1 MHLGVQYLILQLG
14 IQGLV
19 VVEASS
25 GKWDVMNCNQ
35 AEVSYGDY
43 ESILLD
49 AKRPLDEEQCIAI
62 KDQDYG
68 DYKNYALEVDL
79 LSLESVEGQNS
90 GNVGVIFNYLDRRN
104 YDFVYLR

>member
-1 MHLGVQYLILQLG
+1 MLQFLFLHLGIPFP
-14 IQGLV
+14 IA
-19 VVEASS
+19 VEATS

-35 AEVSYGDY
+35 AEVSAGDN
-43 ESILLD
+43 ESVLLD

-68 DYKNYALEVDL
+68 DYKNYAIEVDL

-90 GNVGVIFNYLDRRN
+90 GNVGVIFNYQDRKN
-104 YDFVYLR
+104 YDFVSLR

>member
-1 MHLGVQYLILQLG
+1 MALQYLILQLG
-14 IQGLV
+14 IQVLV

-35 AEVSYGDY
+35 AEVSAGDN
-43 ESILLD
+43 ESVLLD

-68 DYKNYALEVDL
+68 DYKNYAIEVDL

-90 GNVGVIFNYLDRRN
+90 GNVGVIFNYQDHRN
-104 YDFVYLR
+104 YDFVSLR